1 MKYLVPPLAPAAR
14 NADPDHHGDPDPMPC
29 AMPRHHHPSSALLLL
44 LVGVLLTALPGG
56 PHPAAGQ
63 EPASIPPGFGAA
75 WADVAAVFH
84 DEARSR
90 GVVGGSLWFVRHG
103 AVLAREHH
111 GHADLAAGRAVN
123 DETIF
128 HWASNT
134 KTLTG
139 IAVLQLRD
147 RGLLSLDD
155 PAVRWLPELR
165 EVHAPYGP
173 IEEVTIRRLLSHTAG
188 FRSSTWPWGGDQ
200 PWHPFEPTRWEQLAA
215 MMPWTE
221 LLFEPGSRFGYSN
234 PGIVFLARIVEV
246 VSGEAWEAYV
256 AERILRPLDMR
267 RSYFRL
273 TPPHLA
279 PYRSDAYW
287 LEGGRAVARG
297 PDFDPGITVSNSG
310 LNAPIPDL
318 IRYLAFLSGALGESV
333 LARSSLEGMWAPMVP
348 VGEGAAWGE
357 PHEEM
362 GLTFF
367 VTRQADGRLVG
378 HAGRQWNHL
387 SFFYLDPDTGAGAI
401 GVVNTDGAPGPDR
414 SLDARAFINDIR
426 ARLVADVFPLFR

>member
-1 MKYLVPPLAPAAR
+1 MHAHAPRRRTDPASLVLLVAAMSGLTGVPAA
-14 NADPDHHGDPDPMPC
+14 
-29 AMPRHHHPSSALLLL
+29 
-44 LVGVLLTALPGG
+44 
-56 PHPAAGQ
+56 AAGQ
-63 EPASIPPGFGAA
+63 DRAGAPPGFQEA
-75 WADVAAVFH
+75 WSDVAAFFH
-84 DEARSR
+84 DAARDR

-103 AVLAREHH
+103 QVLARELH
-111 GHADLAAGRAVN
+111 GHADLAAGRAVT
-123 DETIF
+123 DETVF

-139 IAVLQLRD
+139 IAILQLRD

-165 EVHAPYGP
+165 DVHAPFGP
-173 IEEVTIRRLLSHTAG
+173 IEEVTVRRLLSHTAG
-188 FRSSTWPWGGDQ
+188 FRASTWPWGGDQ
-200 PWHPFEPTRWEQLAA
+200 PWHPFEPTRWDQLAV

-234 PGIVFLARIVEV
+234 PGVVFLARIVEL
-246 VSGEAWEAYV
+246 VSGEPWEVYV
-256 AERILRPLDMR
+256 EERILRPLDMR
-267 RSYFRL
+267 HSYFRH
-273 TPPHLA
+273 TPAHLA
-279 PYRSDAYW
+279 LHRSNAYV
-287 LEGGRAVARG
+287 LEDGEAAARG

-310 LNAPIPDL
+310 LNAPVPDL
-318 IRYLAFLSGALGESV
+318 VRYLAFLAGSADGAV
-333 LARSSLEGMWAPMVP
+333 LARSSLDEMWTPVVP

-367 VTRQADGRLVG
+367 VTRRPGGRLVG

-387 SFFYLDPDTGAGAI
+387 SFFYLDPETGAGAV

-414 SLDARAFINDIR
+414 TLDARAFINEIR
-426 ARLVADVFPLFR
+426 TRLVAEVFPLF

>member
-1 MKYLVPPLAPAAR
+1 MHSHAPRRRAAPA
-14 NADPDHHGDPDPMPC
+14 
-29 AMPRHHHPSSALLLL
+29 SLVL
-44 LVGVLLTALPGG
+44 LVAAVSGLTGRPAA
-56 PHPAAGQ
+56 AAGQ
-63 EPASIPPGFGAA
+63 DQPGVPPGFQQAWGDIVAFFHAA
-75 WADVAAVFH
+75 
-84 DEARSR
+84 AREQ

-103 AVLAREHH
+103 HVLARELH
-111 GHADLAAGRAVN
+111 GHADLAAGRAVT

-139 IAVLQLRD
+139 IAILQLRD

-165 EVHAPYGP
+165 DVHAPFGP
-173 IEEVTIRRLLSHTAG
+173 IEEVTVRRLLSHTAG

-200 PWHPFEPTRWEQLAA
+200 PWHPFEPTRWDQLAV
-215 MMPWTE
+215 MMPWTA

-234 PGIVFLARIVEV
+234 PGIVFLARIVER
-246 VSGEAWEAYV
+246 VSGEPWEAYV
-256 AERILRPLDMR
+256 EKRILRPLDMR
-267 RSYFRL
+267 HSYFRH
-273 TPPHLA
+273 TPAHLA
-279 PYRSDAYW
+279 PHRSNAYVV
-287 LEGGRAVARG
+287 EDGEAAARG

-318 IRYLAFLSGALGESV
+318 VRYLAFLAGSV
-333 LARSSLEGMWAPMVP
+333 DAPVLERGSLEEMWTPVIP

-367 VTRQADGRLVG
+367 VTRRPGGRLVG
-378 HAGRQWNHL
+378 HAGRQWSHL
-387 SFFYLDPDTGAGAI
+387 SFFYLDPDTGAGAV
-401 GVVNTDGAPGPDR
+401 GVVNTDGAPGPGR
-414 SLDARAFINDIR
+414 TLDARAFINEIR
-426 ARLVADVFPLFR
+426 TRLVAEVFPLF

>member
-1 MKYLVPPLAPAAR
+1 MSVVRRRRRGFAATYSLALGAAVTGVLGEPGSAAAQSPRPALAGFEAGWSGVAAFFRDAAR
-14 NADPDHHGDPDPMPC
+14 
-29 AMPRHHHPSSALLLL
+29 
-44 LVGVLLTALPGG
+44 
-56 PHPAAGQ
+56 
-63 EPASIPPGFGAA
+63 E
-75 WADVAAVFH
+75 
-84 DEARSR
+84 R
-90 GVVGGSLWFVRHG
+90 GVVGGSLWFVRDG
-103 AVLAREHH
+103 EVLARAHY
-111 GHADLAAGRAVN
+111 GMADVDAGVAVT

-128 HWASNT
+128 HWASST

-147 RGLLSLDD
+147 RKLLSLDD

-165 EVHAPYGP
+165 EVHAPFGP

-200 PWHPFEPTRWEQLAA
+200 PWHPFEPTRWDQLAA

-221 LLFEPGSRFGYSN
+221 LLFAPGSRFGYSN
-234 PGIVFLARIVEV
+234 PGVVFLARIVEE
-246 VSGEAWEAYV
+246 VSGEPWEAYV
-256 AERILRPLDMR
+256 EKHILRPLDMR
-267 RSYFRL
+267 RSYFRH

-279 PYRSDAYW
+279 AHRSNAYR
-287 LEGGRAVARG
+287 LEAGDPIARG

-318 IRYLAFLSGALGESV
+318 VRYLAFLAGALEAPV
-333 LARSSLEGMWAPMVP
+333 LDRASLEEMWTPVVP

-357 PHEEM
+357 PDEEM
-362 GLTFF
+362 GLAFF
-367 VTRQADGRLVG
+367 LTHSPDGRLVG

-414 SLDARAFINDIR
+414 TLDARALMNEVR
-426 ARLVADVFPLFR
+426 QRLVAETFPFFRRGE

>member
-1 MKYLVPPLAPAAR
+1 MSVVRRRRCGFPAAYALALGAAVTGVLGEVESVTAQSPRPAPA
-14 NADPDHHGDPDPMPC
+14 
-29 AMPRHHHPSSALLLL
+29 
-44 LVGVLLTALPGG
+44 
-56 PHPAAGQ
+56 
-63 EPASIPPGFGAA
+63 GFEAA
-75 WADVAAVFH
+75 WSGVAAFFR
-84 DEARSR
+84 DAARER
-90 GVVGGSLWFVRHG
+90 GVVGGSLWFVRDG
-103 AVLAREHH
+103 EVLAREHY
-111 GHADLAAGRAVN
+111 GMADVDAGVAVT

-128 HWASNT
+128 HWASST

-165 EVHAPYGP
+165 EVHAPFGP

-200 PWHPFEPTRWEQLAA
+200 PWHPFEPTRWDQLAA

-221 LLFEPGSRFGYSN
+221 LLFAPGSRFGYSN
-234 PGIVFLARIVEV
+234 PGVVFLARIVEE
-246 VSGEAWEAYV
+246 VSGEPWEAYV
-256 AERILRPLDMR
+256 EKHILRPLDMR
-267 RSYFRL
+267 RSYFRH
-273 TPPHLA
+273 TPPHLVA
-279 PYRSDAYW
+279 HRSNAYR
-287 LEGGRAVARG
+287 LEAGEPIARG

-310 LNAPIPDL
+310 LNAPIPDMV
-318 IRYLAFLSGALGESV
+318 RYLAFLAGALDAPV
-333 LARSSLEGMWAPMVP
+333 LDRPSLEEMWTPVVR
-348 VGEGAAWGE
+348 VGEDAAWGE

-362 GLTFF
+362 GLAFF
-367 VTRQADGRLVG
+367 LTRSPDGRLVG

-414 SLDARAFINDIR
+414 TLDARALMNEVR
-426 ARLVADVFPLFR
+426 QRLVSEVFPVSR

>member
-1 MKYLVPPLAPAAR
+1 MHANAPGRYRFFALVAVLTIVTASVRGPDPVAGQDPAA
-14 NADPDHHGDPDPMPC
+14 
-29 AMPRHHHPSSALLLL
+29 
-44 LVGVLLTALPGG
+44 V
-56 PHPAAGQ
+56 PA
-63 EPASIPPGFGAA
+63 GFDRA
-75 WADVAAVFH
+75 WAGIADFFHRAAS
-84 DEARSR
+84 ER
-90 GVVGGSLWFVRHG
+90 GVVGGSLWFVRSG
-103 AVLAREHH
+103 DVLAREMH
-111 GHADLAAGRAVN
+111 GHADLEAGVAVT
-123 DETIF
+123 DETLF

-165 EVHAPYGP
+165 DAHSPFGA

-188 FRSSTWPWGGDQ
+188 FRASTWPWGGAE
-200 PWHPFEPTRWEQLAA
+200 PWHPFEPTRWEQLAV

-221 LLFEPGSRFGYSN
+221 VQFEPGSRFGYSN
-234 PGIVFLARIVEV
+234 PGIVFLARIVEL
-246 VSGEAWEAYV
+246 VSGEPWEAYV
-256 AERILRPLDMR
+256 EKRILRPLDMR
-267 RSYFRL
+267 ASYFRH

-279 PYRSDAYW
+279 RHRSNAYR
-287 LEGGRAVARG
+287 LEAGEPVALG

-318 IRYLAFLSGALGESV
+318 VRYLAFLGGAGPVGVDAPV
-333 LARSSLEGMWAPMVP
+333 LDRGSLEEMWRPVAN

-357 PHEEM
+357 PHEDM
-362 GLTFF
+362 GLAFF
-367 VTRQADGRLVG
+367 LTRGPDGRVVG

-401 GVVNTDGAPGPDR
+401 GVLNTDGAPGPDR
-414 SLDARAFINDIR
+414 VLDARALVNDVR
-426 ARLVADVFPLFR
+426 ARLVAEVFPLFR

>member
-1 MKYLVPPLAPAAR
+1 MPPRPSAVVIRPPPLPPAFEAVWGGVAGFFRDTAR
-14 NADPDHHGDPDPMPC
+14 
-29 AMPRHHHPSSALLLL
+29 
-44 LVGVLLTALPGG
+44 
-56 PHPAAGQ
+56 
-63 EPASIPPGFGAA
+63 E
-75 WADVAAVFH
+75 
-84 DEARSR
+84 R
-90 GVVGGSLWFVRHG
+90 GVVGGSLWFVRGGEVVGRELHG
-103 AVLAREHH
+103 QADVEAGVAVT
-111 GHADLAAGRAVN
+111 

-139 IAVLQLRD
+139 VAVVQLRD

-165 EVHAPYGP
+165 EVHAPFGP
-173 IEEVTIRRLLSHTAG
+173 IEEVTIRRVLSHTAG
-188 FRSSTWPWGGDQ
+188 FRSSTWPWGGDE

-234 PGIVFLARIVEV
+234 PGIVFLARIVEI
-246 VSGEAWEAYV
+246 VSGEPWETYV
-256 AERILRPLDMR
+256 DRSILRPLDMR
-267 RSYFRL
+267 RSYFRQ
-273 TPPHLA
+273 TPSHLA
-279 PYRSDAYW
+279 GHRSNAYR
-287 LEGGRAVARG
+287 LEGGEPVALGR
-297 PDFDPGITVSNSG
+297 DFDPGITVSNSG

-318 IRYLAFLSGALGESV
+318 VRYLSFLAGV
-333 LARSSLEGMWAPMVP
+333 LEAPVLDRRSLEEMWTPVAA

-367 VTRQADGRLVG
+367 VTRHADGRLVG

-387 SFFYLDPDTGAGAI
+387 SFFYLDPETGAGAV

-414 SLDARAFINDIR
+414 VLDARAFIDEIR
-426 ARLVADVFPLFR
+426 ARLVAEVFPLFAGPAGG